1 MAAKQPTR
9 GGKSVKPVPQPV
21 YIVPR
26 QKSRVTTVT
35 RLGTPTAFI
44 MLVGLLLVYYALR
57 GWDAKYGTFNGT
69 FAGKG
74 SIPTGTRPRGSTA
87 TPVSAPSSPSL
98 PKAQTA

>member
-1 MAAKQPTR
+1 MAARQQRGKPQKPT
-9 GGKSVKPVPQPV
+9 PQPV

-26 QKSRVTTVT
+26 KPAGPMSSVT

-57 GWDAKYGTFNGT
+57 GWDAKYRTFNGT

-74 SIPTGTRPRGSTA
+74 SIPTGTRPRGSTV
-87 TPVSAPSSPSL
+87 TTSASNVPSSTSQ
-98 PKAQTA
+98 AQTA